1 MKTIIFSRLAMAA
14 LVLFSASAQAAVTCT
29 SVISSG
35 FSSTR
40 DSLVATD
47 TLNQGSFTI
56 VCSRAVNDPTT
67 TVFYAALA
75 KGSANATASNF
86 RARLGATSSYLNY
99 NVYTNSSY
107 SNDWSKNNNCITG
120 SFSVSSSSSNS
131 LPIPYYAKIPASQNV
146 PPGTYSDTPLI
157 SVNYLTTGAAS
168 CPNNGSGNFS
178 GSFQVQIT
186 NTASCQIGT
195 PPGTVAFTYTA
206 FAPAPATASTT
217 FTIRCA
223 NTTPYTMALDANAG
237 VVSGLN
243 YALTLSATSG
253 TGTGIAQG
261 YSINGTM
268 AAGQAG
274 SCASAN
280 CTASDRRTLTVTY

>member
-14 LVLFSASAQAAVTCT
+14 LVLFSASAQAAVLCT
-29 SVISSG
+29 SVTSSG
-35 FSSTR
+35 LSSTR

-56 VCSRAVNDPTT
+56 VCSRAANDPTT
-67 TVFYAALA
+67 TVSYAALA
-75 KGSANATASNF
+75 KGSVNATASDS
-86 RARLGATSSYLNY
+86 RARLGVTNSYLTY
-99 NVYTNSSY
+99 NVYTNPGY
-107 SNDWSKNNNCITG
+107 SNDWTRNNNCITG
-120 SFSVSSSSSNS
+120 SFTVSSSSSNS
-131 LPIPYYAKIPASQNV
+131 PAISYYAKIPGSQNV
-146 PPGTYSDTPLI
+146 RPGTYSDTPTI
-157 SVNYLTTGAAS
+157 SVNYSTTKTAN
-168 CPNNGSGNFS
+168 CPNGGLGDVS

-186 NTASCQIGT
+186 NTASCQIRT

-206 FAPAPATASTT
+206 FAPTPATASTT
-217 FTIRCA
+217 FAIRCS

-243 YALTLSATSG
+243 YALTLSATDA
-253 TGTGIAQG
+253 TGNGALQN

-274 SCASAN
+274 TCTSAN
-280 CTASDRRTLTVTY
+280 CTATDRRTLTVTY